1 LSYLGRQPVVGNF
14 AKLDAITTSATTTF
28 NLTNGGVAYYPQS
41 PNHCLV
47 SLNGILQAPTD
58 SFTISG
64 STIIFSS
71 ALTTNDVI
79 DFIIVLGDVLNIGT
93 PSDNTVSLA
102 KLTATGT
109 KDSTTFLRGD
119 NTFSTVSSDFVKL
132 ATTTVSSAVS
142 SVAFDGYFNDSTYNT
157 YKIFINNLSL
167 SSTSTFGMRVNVS
180 NSAVTTSTY
189 YFVASEG
196 YLLKDSSGGSGYR
209 ADNAVSSIYLT
220 PGWGTNQTSST
231 YTNNFEIMFQNPTQ
245 TSSSKAFSWLGSFLS
260 EHATP
265 YLISHKGFGYNTGTS
280 ALTGVTF
287 INTGGGNITGGTFS
301 LYGVKK

>member
-1 LSYLGRQPVVGNF
+1 MAYIGKQPTVGNF
-14 AKLDAITTSATTTF
+14 VKLDAITTSATTTF

-71 ALTTNDVI
+71 ALTTSDVI

-119 NTFSTVSSDFVKL
+119 NTF
-132 ATTTVSSAVS
+132 ASAQGKFESQLLHVRDEK
-142 SVAFDGYFNDSTYNT
+142 ANNT
-157 YKIFINNLSL
+157 GGGTFTSGAWQTRTLNTSLTNEISGASL
-167 SSTSTFGMRVNVS
+167 SSNQITLPSGTYFINALATADAVRAHKIKLRNITDSSDTLIGVNTYS
-180 NSAVTTSTY
+180 GNDAIDSQTTTSFLRGRFTISAQKT
-189 YFVASEG
+189 FE
-196 YLLKDSSGGSGYR
+196 LQHR
-209 ADNAVSSIYLT
+209 C
-220 PGWGTNQTSST
+220 QTSST
-231 YTNNFEIMFQNPTQ
+231 YGLVGNFSTVEVYADVQIW
-245 TSSSKAFSWLGSFLS
+245 KVA
-260 EHATP
+260 
-265 YLISHKGFGYNTGTS
+265 
-280 ALTGVTF
+280 
-287 INTGGGNITGGTFS
+287 
-301 LYGVKK
+301 